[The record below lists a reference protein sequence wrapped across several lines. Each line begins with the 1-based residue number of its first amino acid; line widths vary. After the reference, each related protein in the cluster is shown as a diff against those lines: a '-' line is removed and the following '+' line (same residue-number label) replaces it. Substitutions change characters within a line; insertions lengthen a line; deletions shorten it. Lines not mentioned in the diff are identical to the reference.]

1 MKIAKLQEYVM
12 MIFILCLL
20 LCGNDQTL
28 DKLTAVF

>member
-12 MIFILCLL
+12 MIFILGLL